1 MINTNENNRD
11 ESAPE
16 ANRDELVTRLAAC
29 GGFSRSEAQTIV
41 DLAFHACDEAQHVIG
56 RIAMTAEGK
65 GAPACVIALT
75 LALMH
80 RVNEEFAARAARM
93 AVRSEAGETRQ

>member
-1 MINTNENNRD
+1 MVTISGNNRN

-16 ANRDELVTRLAAC
+16 ANRAELVTGLVAS
-29 GGFSRSEAQTIV
+29 GGFSRGDAQTIV
-41 DLAFHACDEAQHVIG
+41 DLAFHACDEAQRVIG

-80 RVNEEFAARAARM
+80 RVNEEFAARAAHM
-93 AVRSEAGETRQ
+93 AARSEAGETRQ

>member
-1 MINTNENNRD
+1 MTTTNENNRN

-16 ANRDELVTRLAAC
+16 ANRAELVTGLVAS

-41 DLAFHACDEAQHVIG
+41 DLAFHACDEAQRTIG

-65 GAPACVIALT
+65 GAPACVII
-75 LALMH
+75 LALGLMR
-80 RVNEEFAARAARM
+80 RVSDEFAAHAVHM